1 MPWEAIVS
9 ELVLPE
15 WADELRRRYLSG
27 EASMFLIHG
36 NVRDVQPWDEGNGEV
51 LWLDLRRFLEK
62 FLGRTRDVVTYY
74 DISQG
79 LCFPDRS
86 HEKRFQKAI
95 DTARMLDGRDVLTE
109 IPRTPGKAI
118 GLIEELICN
127 PMQTSGVVI
136 DFVETV
142 APNGDLSFMG
152 TEDKANLVSL
162 QRWSAAPAFLATD
175 NLVILITEQLSDVS
189 RRVVASPQLKTIQ
202 IPFPGS
208 ELRDHFLAT
217 QDLTGVEMEMPLDVL
232 GKITAGLSLIQIRSL
247 LRGAFQTGEPVT
259 YKEVA
264 RRKKV
269 IIEQECHGLVE
280 FVDTKHNF
288 SHVGGMERVK
298 RDLMRVAD
306 AVKAGHVNRV
316 PMGMIFVGPMG
327 TGKTFV
333 AKAFAAESGL
343 TCLKFK
349 NFREKW
355 VGSTEGNLEKILE
368 LVDALGYVLLI
379 IDEAD
384 RSLSG
389 GDNDGGTSSR
399 VIARLKEFM
408 SDTSHRGRVVILMM
422 TNRPDKLDVD
432 LKRPGRFDLKIPFFF
447 PEAPSE
453 RKLIMEALLRKND
466 LKLGRGV
473 KLDKAVKLTDGY
485 SGAELEVV
493 LLRAANLSAEREHKG
508 ISQKDID
515 DAVVDVIPSRDTRML
530 EYMELLAVFEASA
543 RRMLP
548 ERYAEMDT
556 TAVQEQIDLL
566 RLQLGRRAQ

>member
-1 MPWEAIVS
+1 MS
-9 ELVLPE
+9 ELVLPH
-15 WADELRRRYLSG
+15 WADELRKRYLSG

-36 NVRDVQPWDEGNGEV
+36 NVRDVQPWQEDTGEI

-62 FLGRTRDVVTYY
+62 FLGRTRDIVAYY

-86 HEKRFQKAI
+86 NEKRFQKAI
-95 DTARMLDGRDVLTE
+95 DTARMLDGRDVMSE
-109 IPRTPGKAI
+109 IPRSAGKAI

-127 PMQTSGVVI
+127 PLQTSGVVI

-175 NLVILITEQLSDVS
+175 NLVILITEHLSDVS
-189 RRVVASPQLKTIQ
+189 RRVVASPQLKTLQ
-202 IPFPGS
+202 IPFPDEALRNKFLGS
-208 ELRDHFLAT
+208 
-217 QDLTGVEMEMPLDVL
+217 QDMKGVDMEMPLNVL
-232 GKITAGLSLIQIRSL
+232 GQISAGLSLIQVRAL
-247 LRGAFQTGEPVT
+247 LRGAFQTGEKIT
-259 YKEVA
+259 YHEVA
-264 RRKKV
+264 RRKKQ

-288 SHVGGMERVK
+288 THVGGMERVK

-306 AVKAGHVNRV
+306 AVKEGQTNRV

-355 VGSTEGNLEKILE
+355 VGSTEGNLEKILD

-389 GDNDGGTSSR
+389 GDSDGGTSSR

-447 PEAPSE
+447 PEAASE
-453 RKLIMEALLRKND
+453 RKLIMEALLRKNG
-466 LKLGRGV
+466 LEMGRGA
-473 KLDKAVKLTDGY
+473 KLDGAVKKTEGY
-485 SGAELEVV
+485 SGAELELI
-493 LLRAANLSAEREHKG
+493 LLRAANLAAEREHKG

-515 DAVVDVIPSRDTRML
+515 EAVVDVIPSRDTKML

-548 ERYAEMDT
+548 ERYADMDT
-556 TAVQEQIDLL
+556 SAVQEQLDLL
-566 RLQLGRRAQ
+566 RMKLGRRAQ